1 MKFFFVWSSETVIL
15 IVEKRREDREMGLRE
30 SSLGV
35 DDEIPT
41 ATLAIVLAI
50 FAVTLFYWSCSFCE
64 EDKSKDHN
72 LGLRID
78 YKVDFGPLRVGS
90 LVNLGWPSSSLSC
103 ICVYGL
109 CMQCFM
115 HFIVSGL
122 RFWITKYLLIVLI
135 IIFGHHTPA

>member
-1 MKFFFVWSSETVIL
+1 M
-15 IVEKRREDREMGLRE
+15 EKRRDDDREMGLCE

-90 LVNLGWPSSSLSC
+90 GPVRPLVNLGWPSSSLSC
-103 ICVYGL
+103 IL
-109 CMQCFM
+109 CIWALYDLF
-115 HFIVSGL
+115 L
-122 RFWITKYLLIVLI
+122 
-135 IIFGHHTPA
+135 